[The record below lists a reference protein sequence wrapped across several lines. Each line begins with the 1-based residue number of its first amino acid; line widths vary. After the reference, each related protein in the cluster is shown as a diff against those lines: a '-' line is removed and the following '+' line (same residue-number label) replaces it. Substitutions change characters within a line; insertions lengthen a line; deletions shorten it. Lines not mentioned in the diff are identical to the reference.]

1 MSITYDLI
9 IKYLAP
15 MQEIHSISHTTQIS
29 SVQQHSESNNL
40 ADSKQITPEN
50 FTTPKNI
57 YAYKK
62 TFPKVFQDFICD
74 KTFRYGVTV
83 EDKSVNIS
91 FWSSLLTLLDT
102 EFIVPFNDTEIEKI
116 NNFKT
121 QLLTKYPPV
130 YPINKLDIRE
140 RIKIA
145 PSFDIIQ
152 YIVDVID
159 INIIIFDFKTLETNV
174 LYKGNIMNPYK
185 CIFMLCRYDDLFE
198 PIMCNND
205 SPTRQFSYNDNFIK
219 KILES
224 NIVYYDKKKEVLI
237 NDNINVIIH
246 NEESKNKPKSVD
258 ISKQTKNTTVFIK
271 EENKQSN
278 DEVMTHAKLIKL
290 TKDKLIEIAQTF
302 GINEPLVKVVKSKIA
317 DLIIDA
323 KTNKK

>member
-9 IKYLAP
+9 IKYLSP
-15 MQEIHSISHTTQIS
+15 QNLQQNNETQSSSI
-29 SVQQHSESNNL
+29 VEEN
-40 ADSKQITPEN
+40 KQITLDN

-83 EDKSVNIS
+83 EDKLVNIS
-91 FWSSLLTLLDT
+91 FWSSLLTLLDS
-102 EFIVPFNDTEIEKI
+102 EFVVPFNDTEIEKI

-121 QLLTKYPPV
+121 QLLTKYPLV

-140 RIKIA
+140 KIKLV
-145 PSFDIIQ
+145 PSYDIIQ

-224 NIVYYDKKKEVLI
+224 SVYYNKKKEVLI
-237 NDNINVIIH
+237 NDNINVIIS
-246 NEESKNKPKSVD
+246 NEESKNKPNSVD
-258 ISKQTKNTTVFIK
+258 ISKQTKTKNTTVFIK
-271 EENKQSN
+271 AESTQAIE
-278 DEVMTHAKLIKL
+278 EVMTHAKLIKL
-290 TKDKLIEIAQTF
+290 TKDKLIEIAQSH
-302 GINEPLVKVVKSKIA
+302 GINEPLMKIVKSKIA

>member
-15 MQEIHSISHTTQIS
+15 QNS

-40 ADSKQITPEN
+40 ADFKQITPEN

-121 QLLTKYPPV
+121 QLLTKYPLT

-140 RIKIA
+140 KIKIV

-159 INIIIFDFKTLETNV
+159 INIIIFDFKTLETNI

-224 NIVYYDKKKEVLI
+224 NIIYYDKKKEVLI

-246 NEESKNKPKSVD
+246 NEESKNKPNSVD
-258 ISKQTKNTTVFIK
+258 ISKQTKTKKPTTVFIK
-271 EENKQSN
+271 EEKKQIN
-278 DEVMTHAKLIKL
+278 EEVMTHAKLIKL